1 MRVGG
6 AVVALQVP
14 PERLVEDPDHDVQLG
29 PGLAEQERQGDV
41 AAVVLVHECR
51 RGGTVRSGGGEGFL
65 VDPVRLDE
73 VDPVEGAHLQGVP
86 GRAVRHDHG
95 HGAAE
100 AGAERSGQAKGERA
114 VADDDVVRVGTWTGI
129 CHGRRA

>member
-1 MRVGG
+1 M
-6 AVVALQVP
+6 VALQVP

-41 AAVVLVHECR
+41 AAVVLVHQR
-51 RGGTVRSGGGEGFL
+51 RGGGTVRSGGGEGLL
-65 VDPVRLDE
+65 VDPLRLDE
-73 VDPVEGAHLQGVP
+73 VDPVEGVHLQGVP
-86 GRAVRHDHG
+86 GGAVGHDHR

-114 VADDDVVRVGTWTGI
+114 VADDYVVRVRAWTGV